1 MRELKKKEK
10 DNELSSGSSFPAD
23 IDFCRKPEGFMFGP
37 GVRRW
42 IFFVAKRISRV
53 DGRHFKSATSRLASI
68 GVLFGVMALII
79 TLSVMNGFQMSFIDS
94 ILELSS
100 YHVQVEG
107 VEQFH
112 CDMKNVKSIVPF
124 YEAQGLMAGAGSSQ
138 CGAIVRAVP
147 HNVMEIDEGFKK
159 EMKIVSGSFDL
170 AEDDSIIIG
179 NGLARSLGLRKG
191 SFVDIVALSGSSETA
206 MLSDNRKFTVKG
218 IFYSGYSGLNSTY
231 AFIRLSDGE
240 KYFGKNSPLRWGIK
254 IDSSSNEGS
263 VVSSLK
269 KQFPDSSVTSW
280 KEYNRSFFG
289 TLRIEKN
296 MLFLLV
302 FMIFIVV
309 AVNIYNSM
317 KKLVFERRDEIAMM
331 SVFGGRPCQ
340 VQMVFVAKGAITGL
354 AGAVPGLVLGIL
366 VSRNMKVVFSFL
378 AKVQYFIE
386 YAGARIFSPENAFMV
401 TENPMFAVYG
411 SIPARMIPGE
421 VLVIFLFGVMSSLLA
436 SLLASRDVLKMT
448 VTEILRN
455 E

>member
-1 MRELKKKEK
+1 MRKLNGENKVIRKASSVSG
-10 DNELSSGSSFPAD
+10 DNCCSRNTGRFFSVSL
-23 IDFCRKPEGFMFGP
+23 RQH
-37 GVRRW
+37 W
-42 IFFVAKRISRV
+42 ILFVARRISRF
-53 DGRHFKSATSRLASI
+53 DGNHFKNSTSRLASL

-107 VEQFH
+107 VEQFQ
-112 CDMKNVKSIVPF
+112 CDLKNVKAVVPF
-124 YEAQGLMAGAGSSQ
+124 YEAQGLMAGTGSSQ
-138 CGAIVRAVP
+138 SGAIVRAVP
-147 HNVMEIDEGFKK
+147 HNVMELDEGFRK

-170 AEDDSIIIG
+170 TEDDSIVIG

-191 SFVDIVALSGSSETA
+191 SVVDIVALSGSSETA
-206 MLSDNRKFTVKG
+206 MLSENRKFTVRG

-240 KYFGKNSPLRWGIK
+240 KYFGKNTPLRWGVK
-254 IDSSSNEGS
+254 IDSPAKDSA
-263 VVSSLK
+263 VVSFLK
-269 KQFPDSSVTSW
+269 NQYTQAKITSW

-309 AVNIYNSM
+309 AVNIHNSM
-317 KKLVFERRDEIAMM
+317 KKLVFERKDEIAMM
-331 SVFGGRPCQ
+331 SVFGGRPGQ
-340 VQMVFVAKGAITGL
+340 VQMVFVSKGAITGL
-354 AGAVPGLVLGIL
+354 AGAVPGLILGIL
-366 VSRNMKVVFSFL
+366 VSKNMKLVFSVL
-378 AKVQYFIE
+378 AKIQYFFE
-386 YAGARIFSPENAFMV
+386 FAAARIFSPENSFMV
-401 TENPMFAVYG
+401 SENPMFAVYG

-421 VLVIFLFGVMSSLLA
+421 VFVIFLFGVLSSLFA
-436 SLLASRDVLKMT
+436 SLFASRNILKMT